1 MKGTETSSEGLSP
14 SILGMQRQVPGGLNQ
29 ANVNTTHFNADKED
43 NVLVL
48 RGEEWEDLEIV
59 WKFTSFNGFSCE

>member
-1 MKGTETSSEGLSP
+1 MGTETSCEGPSP

-29 ANVNTTHFNADKED
+29 ANVNTTRFNADKED

-48 RGEEWEDLEIV
+48 REEWEDLFENSMEIY
-59 WKFTSFNGFSCE
+59 KL